1 MITLRLFY
9 EFFKIGLFAIG
20 GGLATI
26 PFLYNLSD
34 KTGWF
39 LHSDISTMIAISE
52 STPGPLGVNMATY
65 TGFLTNGLISGII
78 ATLGL
83 VTPSV
88 IIIIIVSK
96 FLDKFGEKPII
107 KRLFYGLRSGI
118 IALILIVGFNI
129 LKEALFLDNFSIKFF
144 ETGLFIVLLIL
155 LQKTKFHPIWFI
167 LASGIIGGIF
177 AL

>member
-39 LHSDISTMIAISE
+39 LRPDISNMIAISE

-65 TGFLTNGLISGII
+65 TGFLTNGLIGGII

-88 IIIIIVSK
+88 IIIIIISK
-96 FLDKFGEKPII
+96 FLNNFGENKLI
-107 KRLFYGLRSGI
+107 KRLFYGLRAGV

-129 LKEALFLDNFSIKFF
+129 LKEALFFENFSIKFF

-155 LQKTKFHPIWFI
+155 LQKTKIHPIWFI
-167 LASGIIGGIF
+167 LASGIIGGI
-177 AL
+177 LSL